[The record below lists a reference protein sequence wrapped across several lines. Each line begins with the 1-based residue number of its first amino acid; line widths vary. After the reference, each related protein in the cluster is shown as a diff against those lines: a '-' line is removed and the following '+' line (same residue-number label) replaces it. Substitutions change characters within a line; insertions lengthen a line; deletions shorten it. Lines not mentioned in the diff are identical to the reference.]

1 MQPTTQWALLSINM
15 STILDQITEQTAIDL
30 AKRKRDI
37 SFSALHSLEGFEK
50 KRISFKT
57 ALSGNSDISIIAE
70 VKKASP
76 SKGIIRPDFNPVDI
90 ALRYEEGGASAISV
104 LTDTPFF
111 KGELSFL
118 EAISKRVNLPLL
130 RKDFII
136 DPYQIKEA
144 KAYGADAVLI
154 IVAITEGAQLEE
166 LLHAAKEFELD
177 ALVECYA
184 QDDFD
189 RLNFGLVDILGVN
202 NRDLKNFEVD
212 VHRGISIL
220 QQAPDETVL
229 VSESGLSSGKD
240 LALLKKEG
248 IHSALIG
255 EYFMR
260 QKDPGQAV
268 KNLLKQTEEAFEQI
282 ATNE

>member
-1 MQPTTQWALLSINM
+1 M
-15 STILDQITEQTAIDL
+15 STILEQIVEKTTEDL
-30 AKRKRDI
+30 SKRKQKV
-37 SFSALHSLEGFEK
+37 SFNDFNSFEGFEK
-50 KRISFKT
+50 ENISFKQ
-57 ALSGNSDISIIAE
+57 ALVGDNAVSIISE

-90 ALRYEEGGASAISV
+90 ALSYEEGGASAISV
-104 LTDTPFF
+104 LTDQPFF
-111 KGELSFL
+111 QGNLDYL
-118 EAISKRVNLPLL
+118 QAISKRVHLPLL

-154 IVAITEGAQLEE
+154 IVAITDGAQLQE

-177 ALVECYA
+177 ALVECYD
-184 QDDFD
+184 QHDFD
-189 RLNFGLVDILGVN
+189 QLDFNMVDILGVN

-212 VHRGISIL
+212 VHRGVNIL
-220 QQAPDETVL
+220 KQAPKGTIL

-240 LALLKKEG
+240 LAFLRRQG

-260 QKDPGQAV
+260 QEDPGQAV
-268 KNLLKQTEEAFEQI
+268 KYLIKQTEEEFEKSV
-282 ATNE
+282 THE

>member
-1 MQPTTQWALLSINM
+1 MNN
-15 STILDQITEQTAIDL
+15 ILEKITSQTAEDL
-30 AKRKRDI
+30 AKRKRKVSLAD
-37 SFSALHSLEGFEK
+37 FNSLEGFEK
-50 KRISFKT
+50 ERKSFKN
-57 ALSGNSDISIIAE
+57 ALAGNEAVSIIAE

-76 SKGIIRPDFNPVDI
+76 SKGIIRPDFDPVDI
-90 ALRYEEGGASAISV
+90 ALRYEDGGASAISV
-104 LTDTPFF
+104 LTDQPFF
-111 KGELSFL
+111 QGDLKYL
-118 EAISKRVNLPLL
+118 EAISKRVQLPLL

-144 KAYGADAVLI
+144 RAFGADAVLI
-154 IVAITEGAQLEE
+154 IVAITEGKQLEE
-166 LLHAAKEFELD
+166 LLHATKEFELD
-177 ALVECYA
+177 ALVECYD

-189 RLNFGLVDILGVN
+189 RLDFDLVDILGVN

-220 QQAPDETVL
+220 QQASEGTVL
-229 VSESGLSSGKD
+229 VSESGLSSGED

-260 QKDPGQAV
+260 QKDPGQAL
-268 KNLLKQTEEAFEQI
+268 KDLLEQTDEAFEQLI
-282 ATNE
+282 DGS